1 MADELIKI
9 GVSGF
14 AECATSNPKSLPNK
28 LRPYKFKSK
37 GEGAGRSGYYQFA
50 LNTIRLYHKSE
61 RDPKIFE
68 KAINELLAKSQTEP
82 DKLRRIKYKSNA
94 AAIVAYHKIYGNRR
108 FKVLP
113 NHRLRYRIG
122 SIVVTAQPDLWVEED
137 GTQVLIKV
145 GVNKKKAM
153 RIDVLLYVMRKAAI
167 ATGYRVRAR
176 NVVYLDVTNGQ
187 ERCCNN
193 HLSRYNRM
201 FVGLARQIAK
211 VWPTIGENNENQ

>member
-14 AECATSNPKSLPNK
+14 AECAISNPQTLPNK

-50 LNTIRLYHKSE
+50 LNTIRLYHKRD
-61 RDPKIFE
+61 RDPSIFE
-68 KAINELLAKSQTEP
+68 KAISELLAKAQAEP
-82 DKLRRIKYKSNA
+82 DKLKRIKYQSNA
-94 AAIVAYHKIYGNRR
+94 AAIRAYRQIYGKRR

-113 NHRLRYRIG
+113 NHRLRYKIG
-122 SIVVTAQPDLWVEED
+122 SIIVTAQPDLWVEED

-145 GVNKKKAM
+145 GVNKKKAL
-153 RIDVLLYVMRKAAI
+153 RTDVLLYVMRKAAI
-167 ATGYRVRAR
+167 ASGYRIRAR
-176 NVVYLDVTNGQ
+176 NVVYLDVTIGK
-187 ERCCNN
+187 ERCCDD

-201 FVGLARQIAK
+201 FLGLARQIAK
-211 VWPTIGENNENQ
+211 IWPTIGEQKEEE